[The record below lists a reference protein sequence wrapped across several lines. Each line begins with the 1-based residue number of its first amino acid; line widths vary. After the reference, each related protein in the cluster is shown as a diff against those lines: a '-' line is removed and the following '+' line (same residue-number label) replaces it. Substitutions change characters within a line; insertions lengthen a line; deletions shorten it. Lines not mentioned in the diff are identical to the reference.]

1 VKFKV
6 LFKVLF
12 IYIINKQMS
21 KIVQIKIF
29 NDILDQ
35 FLDFLESNFLIFRS
49 DIILT
54 KSTIDFIRR
63 SNPRLV
69 VEQYMSYVAP
79 YEKNI
84 FECDED
90 FFLNFDTNLKQ
101 IGLTSDDILFGS
113 KIRNIWL
120 SSEITNNQKAYIW
133 LYFQKLL
140 RAGKKIM

>member
-1 VKFKV
+1 
-6 LFKVLF
+6 
-12 IYIINKQMS
+12 MS

-35 FLDFLESNFLIFRS
+35 FLDFLEFNFLIFRS

-54 KSTIDFIRR
+54 KSTIDFVRR

-79 YEKNI
+79 YETYI
-84 FECDED
+84 FECEED

-113 KIRNIWL
+113 KIKTIWL
-120 SSEITNNQKAYIW
+120 SSDITDNQKAYIW

-140 RAGKKIM
+140 RTGKKIM

>member
-1 VKFKV
+1 
-6 LFKVLF
+6 
-12 IYIINKQMS
+12 MS

-35 FLDFLESNFLIFRS
+35 FLDFLEFNFLIFRS

-54 KSTIDFIRR
+54 KSTIDFVRR

-79 YEKNI
+79 YETYI
-84 FECDED
+84 FECEED

-113 KIRNIWL
+113 KIKTIWL
-120 SSEITNNQKAYIW
+120 SSDITDNQKAYIW

>member
-1 VKFKV
+1 
-6 LFKVLF
+6 
-12 IYIINKQMS
+12 MS

-35 FLDFLESNFLIFRS
+35 FFDYLETHFLIFKS

-54 KSTIDFIRR
+54 KSTVDFIRR

-69 VEQYMSYVAP
+69 VEQYMSYVSP
-79 YEKNI
+79 YEKYI
-84 FECDED
+84 FECDEQ
-90 FFLNFDTNLKQ
+90 FFFNFDINLQQ
-101 IGLTSDDILFGS
+101 IGLTSDDILFGN

-120 SSEITNNQKAYIW
+120 SSDTNDNQKAHIW

-140 RAGKKIM
+140 RAGKRVM

>member
-1 VKFKV
+1 
-6 LFKVLF
+6 
-12 IYIINKQMS
+12 MS

-35 FLDFLESNFLIFRS
+35 FLGFLESNFLIFKS

-54 KSTIDFIRR
+54 KSTIDFVRR

-69 VEQYMSYVAP
+69 VEQYMSYVGP
-79 YEKNI
+79 YETYI
-84 FECDED
+84 FGCDED

-120 SSEITNNQKAYIW
+120 SSDITDNQKAYIW

>member
-1 VKFKV
+1 
-6 LFKVLF
+6 
-12 IYIINKQMS
+12 MS

-54 KSTIDFIRR
+54 KSTVDFIRR

-90 FFLNFDTNLKQ
+90 FFLNFDINLKQ

-120 SSEITNNQKAYIW
+120 SSEITDNQKAYIW

>member
-1 VKFKV
+1 
-6 LFKVLF
+6 
-12 IYIINKQMS
+12 MS

-35 FLDFLESNFLIFRS
+35 FLDFLEFNFLIFRS

-54 KSTIDFIRR
+54 KSTIDFVRR

-79 YEKNI
+79 YETYI
-84 FECDED
+84 FECEED

-101 IGLTSDDILFGS
+101 IGLTSDDILFGC
-113 KIRNIWL
+113 KIKNIWL
-120 SSEITNNQKAYIW
+120 SSDITDNQKAYIW